1 MKKTLFG
8 LLILAS
14 SLFAEVSNVDVTPKY
29 IEETKLKIIDI
40 RTKGE
45 WVETGIVR
53 GAYLLTFF
61 DERGKYDIEGFLEEL
76 NKIVKKDEQFA
87 LICRTGSRTKMISN
101 FLGKKLEY
109 HVINL
114 KGGMMKLFRE
124 GFEPEYYNPNK
135 KESSKK
141 EPVKK

>member
-1 MKKTLFG
+1 MKKILFG

-14 SLFAEVSNVDVTPKY
+14 SLFAEVINIDVTPKF
-29 IEETKLKIIDI
+29 IEETNLKIIDV
-40 RTKGE
+40 RTQGE

-61 DERGKYDIEGFLEEL
+61 DERGNYDIEGFLDQL
-76 NKIVKKDEQFA
+76 NKIVKKDEKFA

-101 FLGKKLEY
+101 FLGEKLNY
-109 HVINL
+109 HVVNL
-114 KGGMMKLFRE
+114 RGGMMKLFKE

-135 KESSKK
+135 KETKATPTTK
-141 EPVKK
+141 